1 MISFGRTPRTVRSF
15 VRRTGRMTGSQQRAI
30 RDLLPTYGVGPKEE
44 FLDFDNIFGRQ
55 ADRVLDIGF
64 GNGETLVCAAQQH
77 PEQDFL
83 GVEVHEPGVGH
94 CLLIASKAGIS
105 NLRIVIQ
112 DAVEV
117 LRERISDKSIT
128 RMNLLFPDPWPKKR
142 HHKRRLLHT
151 PFVGLVGEKLRPGGS
166 LHIATDWANYAEQI
180 DAVMSES
187 DVFELEERRE
197 HCGDRPLDR
206 QTTKFESRGIA
217 KGHQIWDWKFIRS
230 P

>member
-15 VRRTGRMTGSQQRAI
+15 VRRTGRMTVSQQRAI
-30 RDLLPTYGVGPKEE
+30 RDLLPTYGVGLKEE
-44 FLDFDNIFGRQ
+44 LLDFDNIFGRQ

-64 GNGETLVCAAQQH
+64 GNGEALVCAAQQH

-151 PFVGLVGEKLRPGGS
+151 PFVDLVGEKLRPGGS
-166 LHIATDWANYAEQI
+166 LHLSLIHI
-180 DAVMSES
+180 
-187 DVFELEERRE
+187 
-197 HCGDRPLDR
+197 
-206 QTTKFESRGIA
+206 
-217 KGHQIWDWKFIRS
+217 
-230 P
+230 

>member
-1 MISFGRTPRTVRSF
+1 MISAGRAPRTVRSF
-15 VRRTGRMTGSQQRAI
+15 VRRTGRITMSQQRAI
-30 RDLLPTYGVGPKEE
+30 RDLLPVYGIDPGEE
-44 FLDFDNIFGRQ
+44 PLDYDNIFGRQ

-64 GNGETLVCAAQQH
+64 GNGEALVCAAQQH

-83 GVEVHEPGVGH
+83 GIEVHEPGVGH
-94 CLLIASKAGIS
+94 CLLIASDAGIS
-105 NLRIVIQ
+105 NLKIIIQ

-117 LRERISDKSIT
+117 LRERIPDNSVARI
-128 RMNLLFPDPWPKKR
+128 NLLFPDPWPKKR

-151 PFVGLVGEKLRPGGS
+151 PFVDLVGEKLRPGGS

-180 DAVMSES
+180 DTVMSAS
-187 DVFELEERRE
+187 AVFKLEEKRA

-206 QTTKFESRGIA
+206 QTTKFESRGVA

-230 P
+230 S